1 MKTRIITLAALL
13 LFAASST
20 SAFAG
25 AWIGSAVNVNG
36 TWYST
41 KTLGWGDYEPS
52 LFSGQDLGEIYSLT
66 LGGLSLVYPESGD
79 TQPETMTMG
88 YKIDGVQRPDI
99 TLTFTEYDG
108 NNRKY
113 QTGGNIYVNYPIDIS
128 NLSTEG
134 EHTIEVWYV
143 CRINNYGNSYDL
155 WDSNGGANYKATF
168 RKKAPT
174 PLANAEDIANAM
186 EAANNHRIDVQLN
199 GLTLYKDKCWN
210 TLCLPFSL
218 TTEEIAKSP
227 LAGVVINE
235 LSESTLDE
243 EGTLTL
249 NFEEATAI
257 TAGKPY
263 IVKWESDAD
272 PIEDPVFTGVKL
284 STSEPSRADGDYIF
298 YGCFKPVSISG
309 QEYLYLGAENTLYYP
324 ESPIEIGAFRAYF
337 IAGEESG
344 NAKSI
349 VLNFDEDNESTG
361 IKQISNPTNPSLPS
375 NSSNLSNSFITL
387 DGRRLTTLPA
397 TAGLYIINGK
407 KVLIK

>member
-1 MKTRIITLAALL
+1 MKTRIISLAALL
-13 LFAASST
+13 LFAASVT

-41 KTLGWGDYEPS
+41 KTLGWGEGEPS
-52 LFSGQDLGEIYSLT
+52 LFNGQDLGEIYSLT

-128 NLSTEG
+128 NLSVG
-134 EHTIEVWYV
+134 EHTIEVWFV
-143 CRINNYGNSYDL
+143 CYINQYGTGYNL
-155 WDSNGGANYKATF
+155 WDSNDSKNYVATF
-168 RKKAPT
+168 KRKAPT

-186 EAANNHRIDVQLN
+186 IAANNHRIDVQLK
-199 GLTLYKDKCWN
+199 GLKLYKDKCWN

-235 LSESTLDE
+235 LSESTVDNN
-243 EGTLTL
+243 GTLTL
-249 NFEEATAI
+249 NFKEATAI
-257 TAGKPY
+257 TAGTPY
-263 IVKWESDAD
+263 IVKWESEAD

-349 VLNFDEDNESTG
+349 VLNFDDDNESTG
-361 IKQISNPTNPSLPS
+361 IKQISNLS
-375 NSSNLSNSFITL
+375 NTSNLSNSYITL
-387 DGRRLTTLPA
+387 DGRRLTTQPT

-407 KVLIK
+407 KVVIK

>member
-1 MKTRIITLAALL
+1 M
-13 LFAASST
+13 
-20 SAFAG
+20 G
-25 AWIGSAVNVNG
+25 
-36 TWYST
+36 
-41 KTLGWGDYEPS
+41 EPS
-52 LFSGQDLGEIYSLT
+52 SFHGQDFGEIYSLT

-88 YKIDGVQRPDI
+88 FKIDGVQQPDF

-113 QTGGNIYVNYPIDIS
+113 QTGGNIFRNYTIDIS
-128 NLSTEG
+128 NLSVG
-134 EHTIEVWYV
+134 EHTIEVWFV
-143 CRINNYGNSYDL
+143 CYINQYGTGYNL
-155 WDSNGGANYKATF
+155 WDSNDSKNYVAKF
-168 RKKAPT
+168 WKKAPT

-186 EAANNHRIDVQLN
+186 KAANNERIDVQLN

-210 TLCLPFSL
+210 TLCLPFDL
-218 TTEEIAKSP
+218 TTEKIEASP
-227 LAGVVINE
+227 LAGAVINE
-235 LSESTLDE
+235 LSESTVDDN
-243 EGTLTL
+243 GTLTL

-272 PIEDPVFTGVKL
+272 PIENPIFTGVKL

-349 VLNFDEDNESTG
+349 VLNFGDDNESTG
-361 IKQISNPTNPSLPS
+361 IKTISE
-375 NSSNLSNSFITL
+375 SSDHSQSSDTYFTL
-387 DGRRLTTLPA
+387 DGRRLTTQP
-397 TAGLYIINGK
+397 TSAGLYIVNGK
-407 KVLIK
+407 KILIK